1 MGDINRSKGIAVVN
15 YKPQDFTQKM
25 KAVNNDIIYPRKH
38 QQKLADKWWSQVW
51 FTRHHCWLV
60 SSWTKRTPTGEA
72 RVTISLN
79 MC

>member
-38 QQKLADKWWSQVW
+38 QQKLADK
-51 FTRHHCWLV
+51 
-60 SSWTKRTPTGEA
+60 
-72 RVTISLN
+72 
-79 MC
+79 